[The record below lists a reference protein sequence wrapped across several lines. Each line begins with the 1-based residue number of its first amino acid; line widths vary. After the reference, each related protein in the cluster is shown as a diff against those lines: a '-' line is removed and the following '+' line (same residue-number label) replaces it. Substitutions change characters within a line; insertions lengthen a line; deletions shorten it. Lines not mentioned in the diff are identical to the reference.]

1 MDEDNRIKSIKDSLL
16 GHDREFQKLLCM
28 IPSKFHVLP
37 PDQSLL
43 DEGFSK
49 KSKKHKNQK
58 ITPEEKRLQKRARF
72 DPDASLTMPQFQGL
86 AEPMSTE
93 DSNSK
98 SQSITKPPA
107 APQLSRAELQDK
119 LQRRITELQHSAS
132 AIATTSKA
140 DTVSASGSSGSHSP
154 PAPTKDALLELGRQ
168 KRGEMRDRRRRERK
182 EGRRREK
189 ELKAEQAL
197 LAKKRKGLLPKKENR
212 SSGSGNLQKGMDSNR
227 DATQADES
235 AQDGPVKS
243 GASPKKHKA
252 TAPTTLN
259 SAPLEGPTQKSNSTT
274 QKETTSA
281 SADLKDASGEP
292 DLTFSALQFGSE
304 ANSNGRKGPRN
315 PSWTSKKPLEAKLAL
330 ERRQAYLDKLTPEAR
345 ERAEE
350 SKKWEKAGL
359 QASGTKVM
367 DDPKKLEKALK
378 RQTKEKRKKREA
390 WNERTKAVE
399 KLQEQKQKKRR
410 DNIEKRKE
418 QIRDKKKGG
427 IKAKGNS
434 KSGSAGKAKKS
445 VKGF

>member
-1 MDEDNRIKSIKDSLL
+1 MDEDNRLKSIKDSLL
-16 GHDREFQKLLCM
+16 GHDREFQRLLCM
-28 IPSKFHVLP
+28 IPSKFHLSP

-43 DEGFSK
+43 DEGFNK

-58 ITPEEKRLQKRARF
+58 ITPKQKRLQKRARF
-72 DPDASLTMPQFQGL
+72 DPDTSLTMPQFQGL
-86 AEPMSTE
+86 AESLSAR
-93 DSNSK
+93 DDDLK
-98 SQSITKPPA
+98 SAPITKPSV

-119 LQRRITELQHSAS
+119 LQRRIAELQNSAS

-154 PAPTKDALLELGRQ
+154 PVPTKDALLELGRQ

-197 LAKKRKGLLPKKENR
+197 LAKKRKGLLIKKENR
-212 SSGSGNLQKGMDSNR
+212 STGSGNLQK
-227 DATQADES
+227 DATQTDES
-235 AQDGPVKS
+235 VQDGRLKS
-243 GASPKKHKA
+243 GATPKKSKA
-252 TAPTTLN
+252 MVSVTNNA
-259 SAPLEGPTQKSNSTT
+259 APLEEPIAKSTSTS
-274 QKETTSA
+274 QKESISVA
-281 SADLKDASGEP
+281 AEIKDASGEP

-304 ANSNGRKGPRN
+304 ENLNGRKGPRN
-315 PSWTSKKPLEAKLAL
+315 PSWTSKKPMEAKLAL
-330 ERRQAYLDKLTPEAR
+330 ERRQAYLDQLTPEAR

-410 DNIEKRKE
+410 ENIEKRKE

-434 KSGSAGKAKKS
+434 KSASAGKVKKS

>member
-1 MDEDNRIKSIKDSLL
+1 MDEDNQIKSIKDSLL
-16 GHDREFQKLLCM
+16 GHDREFQRLLCM

-86 AEPMSTE
+86 AESSSAE
-93 DSNSK
+93 DDDSK
-98 SQSITKPPA
+98 SPPIKKTPA

-119 LQRRITELQHSAS
+119 LQRRIAELQNSAS

-140 DTVSASGSSGSHSP
+140 DTVSASGSSGGHSP

-189 ELKAEQAL
+189 ELKAEQTL
-197 LAKKRKGLLPKKENR
+197 LAKKRKGLLPKKENK
-212 SSGSGNLQKGMDSNR
+212 SNGSGNLQKGIDSNR

-235 AQDGPVKS
+235 AQDGRTKS
-243 GASPKKHKA
+243 GATPKKLKTTVPVNNA
-252 TAPTTLN
+252 APQ
-259 SAPLEGPTQKSNSTT
+259 EEPTQKSTSTA
-274 QKETTSA
+274 QQETTSA
-281 SADLKDASGEP
+281 SAEVKDASGAP

-315 PSWTSKKPLEAKLAL
+315 PSWTSKKPMEAKLAL
-330 ERRQAYLDKLTPEAR
+330 DRRQAYLDKLTPEAR

-367 DDPKKLEKALK
+367 DDPKKLDKALK

-434 KSGSAGKAKKS
+434 KSSSAGKAKKS